1 MSRKP
6 FLLFHIFFNF
16 SSDVYNIFYTGLSQQ
31 HYPEDITHDDYQ
43 LSTKPIRQKRLEIK
57 KMMVSEDI
65 THDDDQLPTKTI
77 QDHEDDGIMEKESLF
92 EDITHD
98 DDQISTKT
106 AQGHDNDGIMET
118 EEDFDEKQ
126 SLSEDIV
133 CYILYL
139 IVGVL

>member
-1 MSRKP
+1 M
-6 FLLFHIFFNF
+6 NT
-16 SSDVYNIFYTGLSQQ
+16 YNYIL
-31 HYPEDITHDDYQ
+31 EDLTHDDDQ
-43 LSTKPIRQKRLEIK
+43 LSTKPIRQKRLEIM

-65 THDDDQLPTKTI
+65 THDDDQLSTKTT

-98 DDQISTKT
+98 DDQLSTKT
-106 AQGHDNDGIMET
+106 TQDHEDDGIMET
-118 EEDFDEKQ
+118 EEDFEKKE
-126 SLSEDIV
+126 SLFEDIV